1 MDKHAIVFIDDIL
14 IYSSSFL
21 EHEQYLRVVLQT
33 LRDHWLYVKLNKCEF
48 LLNEVVFLRHVTSTN
63 GIFMDLKKVE
73 VILNWKKP
81 MNVTEIQSFL
91 SLTSYYKRFIK
102 GFSIIATSVTLLT
115 RKEVKFKW

>member
-1 MDKHAIVFIDDIL
+1 
-14 IYSSSFL
+14 
-21 EHEQYLRVVLQT
+21 
-33 LRDHWLYVKLNKCEF
+33 
-48 LLNEVVFLRHVTSTN
+48 
-63 GIFMDLKKVE
+63 MDLKKVE

-102 GFSIIATSVTLLT
+102 GFSIIATSLTLLT

>member
-1 MDKHAIVFIDDIL
+1 
-14 IYSSSFL
+14 
-21 EHEQYLRVVLQT
+21 
-33 LRDHWLYVKLNKCEF
+33 
-48 LLNEVVFLRHVTSTN
+48 LNEVVFLRHVTSTN

>member
-1 MDKHAIVFIDDIL
+1 
-14 IYSSSFL
+14 
-21 EHEQYLRVVLQT
+21 
-33 LRDHWLYVKLNKCEF
+33 
-48 LLNEVVFLRHVTSTN
+48 LNEVVFLRHVTSTN

-102 GFSIIATSVTLLT
+102 GFSIIATSLTLLT

>member
-1 MDKHAIVFIDDIL
+1 
-14 IYSSSFL
+14 
-21 EHEQYLRVVLQT
+21 
-33 LRDHWLYVKLNKCEF
+33 
-48 LLNEVVFLRHVTSTN
+48 LNEVVFLRHVTLTN
-63 GIFMDLKKVE
+63 SIFMDLKKVE